1 MSAVYTVNRDGIISA
16 ALRTLGVIGAGDSP
30 TPVDYQNCS
39 EALNIYIK
47 QLQTKGLPLWKL
59 DTVVV
64 PMVVGQKI
72 YTIGPTITSDVVT
85 DKPLRV
91 VMAFIRNPQNNDTV
105 LQQMARQ
112 QYMQLGVKTS
122 PGIPNQFYYDPKIDT
137 GYLYVFNVPSGS
149 GYNIHL
155 QVQMPIADV
164 TNPTS
169 TPQFPSEWFNCL
181 KFGLADNISME
192 YGASA
197 QMRAEL
203 AQRAAKLEEEMTDWS
218 QEEASTSFSP
228 EFRFRQGY

>member
-16 ALRTLGVIGAGDSP
+16 ALRTLGVIGAGDQP
-30 TPVDYQNCS
+30 TPVDYQNCA

-59 DTVVV
+59 DTVIV

-72 YTIGPTITSDVVT
+72 YTIGPNIGSDVIT

-91 VMAFIRNPQNNDTV
+91 VMAFIRNPQGNDTV

-122 PGIPNQFYYDPKIDT
+122 QGVPNQFYYDPKLDT
-137 GYLYVFNVPSGS
+137 GYLYVYNVPSGTD
-149 GYNIHL
+149 YNIHL

-164 TNPTS
+164 SNPTS
-169 TPQFPSEWFNCL
+169 TPEFPSEWFNCL
-181 KFGLADNISME
+181 KFGLADNLSLE

-197 QMRAEL
+197 QVRAEL
-203 AQRAAKLEEEMTDWS
+203 AQKAMKLEEIMTDWS
-218 QEEASTSFSP
+218 QEEASTSFAP
-228 EFRFRQGY
+228 EFRFRAGY

>member
-30 TPVDYQNCS
+30 TPVDYQNCA

-72 YTIGPTITSDVVT
+72 YTIGPNVGSDVVT

-91 VMAFIRNPQNNDTV
+91 VMAFIRNPQGNDTV

-122 PGIPNQFYYDPKIDT
+122 PGVPNQFYYDPKLDT
-137 GYLYVFNVPSGS
+137 GYLYVYNVPSGT

-155 QVQMPIADV
+155 QVQMPLEDV
-164 TNPTS
+164 SNPTS

-203 AQRAAKLEEEMTDWS
+203 AQKAARLEEMMTDWS
-218 QEEASTSFSP
+218 QEEASTMFSP
-228 EFRFRQGY
+228 EFRFRAGY

>member
-16 ALRTLGVIGAGDSP
+16 ALRTLGVIGAGDQP
-30 TPVDYQNCS
+30 TPVDYQNCA

-59 DTVVV
+59 DTVLV

-72 YTIGPTITSDVVT
+72 YTIGPSVGSDVVT

>member
-59 DTVVV
+59 DTVQV

>member
-16 ALRTLGVIGAGDSP
+16 ALRTLGVIGAGDQP
-30 TPVDYQNCS
+30 TPVDYQNCA

-59 DTVVV
+59 DTVIV

-72 YTIGPTITSDVVT
+72 YTIGPGLTCDVVT

-91 VMAFIRNPQNNDTV
+91 VMAFIRNPQGNDTV

-122 PGIPNQFYYDPKIDT
+122 QGVPNQFYYDPKLDT
-137 GYLYVFNVPSGS
+137 GYLYVYNVPSGT

-155 QVQMPIADV
+155 QVQMPLEDV
-164 TNPTS
+164 SNPTS

-181 KFGLADNISME
+181 KFGLADNVAME

-203 AQRAAKLEEEMTDWS
+203 AGRAAKLEEEMTDWS
-218 QEEASTSFSP
+218 QEEASTSFMP
-228 EFRFRQGY
+228 EFRFRAGY

>member
-16 ALRTLGVIGAGDSP
+16 ALRTLGVIGAGDQP

-59 DTVVV
+59 DTVLV

-72 YTIGPTITSDVVT
+72 YTIGPSVGSDVVT

-91 VMAFIRNPQNNDTV
+91 VMAFIRNPQGNDTV
-105 LQQMARQ
+105 LQVISRQ

-122 PGIPNQFYYDPKIDT
+122 QGVPNQCYYDPKITDGDLYVYNVPNAT
-137 GYLYVFNVPSGS
+137 GYT
-149 GYNIHL
+149 IHL
-155 QVQMPIADV
+155 QVQMPLADV
-164 TNPTS
+164 SNPTS

-181 KFGLADNISME
+181 KFGLADNLSME

-203 AQRAAKLEEEMTDWS
+203 AQKAAKLEEEMTDWS
-218 QEEASTSFSP
+218 QEEASTSFMP